1 MTTDRT
7 SISDPRNPEYY
18 AEARDAIM
26 NLCGFYD
33 PNHKCAIIRENVF
46 KDCLAE
52 LREREKIAK
61 ESAARLDALSSAGM
75 KRILQLETE
84 VSHWRNKHSE
94 LFMKENPIQVECE
107 ECEGTGKRSF
117 YECDELV
124 DCVDCNGTGNVPLAS
139 ESQREAAE
147 TADDKPD
154 GQAENAIAQTPPTA
168 VDLPRLVRQSYFG
181 TVRLTI
187 GCMDRMCQVTYY
199 NDKREKQDIRGTSQE
214 VADHINSLPND
225 KIQP

>member
-7 SISDPRNPEYY
+7 SISDPSHPEYY

-33 PNHKCAIIRENVF
+33 PNHKCVVVRENVF
-46 KDCLAE
+46 KDCLNE
-52 LREREKIAK
+52 LRKRNEVEAK
-61 ESAARLDALSSAGM
+61 RRLALWKQAEEAKNEAMESVRRLDALSSAGM

-84 VSHWRNKHSE
+84 ISHWRNKHSE
-94 LFMKENPIQVECE
+94 LFMKANPIQAECE

-124 DCVDCNGTGNVPLAS
+124 DCVDCNGTGLIAFAS

-147 TADDKPD
+147 TADEKPD
-154 GQAENAIAQTPPTA
+154 GQAENSKAQEGA
-168 VDLPRLVRQSYFG
+168 
-181 TVRLTI
+181 
-187 GCMDRMCQVTYY
+187 
-199 NDKREKQDIRGTSQE
+199 
-214 VADHINSLPND
+214 SLS
-225 KIQP
+225 